1 MLLRTLL
8 SMRKMI
14 TVILLAS
21 ITIAIVSVIHTI
33 SPQALSAVYAQG
45 SNKNINSSIYDLAS
59 NGTLA
64 NILSKNLVNYL
75 NESASII
82 KLTSVIPDVS
92 NAEFANKINSSLHG
106 IADSDDVKKR
116 QIADNILQHSDNLEA
131 ITFLMPNGDMYM
143 QEPYSRQLD
152 LSRNNFAFRD
162 YYQGAIETKQA
173 FLGDAI
179 VSSSTGETVALI
191 SVPIY
196 SQKNQSLLG
205 IWSGVLN
212 LSKFYDKLQSLSL
225 PDDIRVIYTDSNGQK
240 IGDSNSLLSN
250 KAESFAELNS
260 FKNGKFGKAGNGSE
274 TINGT
279 RFLVSYAPISILS
292 KTWVVMVMTNLG

>member
-1 MLLRTLL
+1 MSTVVLLV
-8 SMRKMI
+8 S
-14 TVILLAS
+14 V
-21 ITIAIVSVIHTI
+21 TIAIVSVIHTI
-33 SPQALSAVYAQG
+33 SPQASSAAYAQG
-45 SNKNINSSIYDLAS
+45 SNKNINSSLYDFAS

-75 NESASII
+75 NESASVI
-82 KLTSVIPDVS
+82 KITSMISDVS
-92 NAEFANKINSSLHG
+92 NAQFANKINSSLHG

-116 QIADNILQHSDNLEA
+116 QIADNILQHSDTLEA
-131 ITFLMPNGDMYM
+131 ITFLLPNGDMYM
-143 QEPYSRQLD
+143 EEPYSRQLD

-179 VSSSTGETVALI
+179 ISSSTGETVALI
-191 SVPIY
+191 SVPTY

-212 LSKFYDKLQSLSL
+212 LSKFNNKLQSLNL
-225 PDDIRVIYTDSNGQK
+225 PDDIRVIYTDGNGQK
-240 IGDSNSLLSN
+240 FGDSNSLLSN
-250 KAESFAELNS
+250 KSESFAELNS
-260 FKNGKFGKAGNGSE
+260 FKNGKSGKAGNGPE

-279 RFLVSYAPISILS
+279 KFLVSYAPVSILS
-292 KTWVVMVMTNLG
+292 KTWVVMLMTNLG

>member
-1 MLLRTLL
+1 MSTVVLLV
-8 SMRKMI
+8 S
-14 TVILLAS
+14 V
-21 ITIAIVSVIHTI
+21 TIAIVSVIHTI
-33 SPQALSAVYAQG
+33 SPQASSAAYAQG
-45 SNKNINSSIYDLAS
+45 SNKNINSSLYDFAS

-75 NESASII
+75 NESASVI
-82 KLTSVIPDVS
+82 KITSMISDVS
-92 NAEFANKINSSLHG
+92 NAQFANKINSSLHG

-116 QIADNILQHSDNLEA
+116 QIADNILQHSDTLEA
-131 ITFLMPNGDMYM
+131 ITFLLPNGDMYM
-143 QEPYSRQLD
+143 EEPYSRQLD

-179 VSSSTGETVALI
+179 ISSSTGETVALI

-212 LSKFYDKLQSLSL
+212 LSKFNNKLQSLNL
-225 PDDIRVIYTDSNGQK
+225 PDDIRVIYTDGNGQK
-240 IGDSNSLLSN
+240 FGDSNSLLSN
-250 KAESFAELNS
+250 KSESFAELNS
-260 FKNGKFGKAGNGSE
+260 FKNGKSGKAGNGPE

-279 RFLVSYAPISILS
+279 KFLVSYAPVSILS
-292 KTWVVMVMTNLG
+292 KTWVVMLMTNLG